1 MSGVTH
7 AACIYLG
14 AQTGTPVLR
23 HMIFLSF
30 RMLLQLQ
37 LLPMWSLSNSIAWT
51 SIQHG
56 SWVPRECSR
65 GQCTSVC
72 PASAFIIFAS
82 VPLAKKK
89 SQGQCRGRLHKWV
102 HWGPSSIVYHNLKAL
117 VPLLSSLGSIILCQ
131 EHNCETMWAKDSLS
145 QQKQPCNWS
154 IGLS

>member
-23 HMIFLSF
+23 HMVFLSF

-72 PASAFIIFAS
+72 PASAFIIFAN
-82 VPLAKKK
+82 VPLAKKNHRANVGGDYT
-89 SQGQCRGRLHKWV
+89 SGFTGD
-102 HWGPSSIVYHNLKAL
+102 P
-117 VPLLSSLGSIILCQ
+117 VPLSITILKHQ
-131 EHNCETMWAKDSLS
+131 FHYFPLWGALYSARSTTVR
-145 QQKQPCNWS
+145 PCGPKTLWVNRNNPAT
-154 IGLS
+154 GV